1 MWDSTHYTH
10 LKCVGEVWDDV
21 SDNVGVGADVQWFRH
36 PEVVGAVSFEEL
48 DEDAVSAVLSL
59 EQVGPGDPDT
69 GEADLDSNRVIV
81 RYLSISQYAD
91 WMT

>member
-10 LKCVGEVWDDV
+10 LKCVGKVGDDV

-48 DEDAVSAVLSL
+48 DEDTVSTVLSL
-59 EQVGPGDPDT
+59 EKTWPGDPDT
-69 GEADLDSNRVIV
+69 GEAHLDSQTV
-81 RYLSISQYAD
+81 
-91 WMT
+91 